1 MKKMHSPEYTQDKS
15 SQKDLLAMLPIH
27 KLSLLLIPACQLT
40 SHKLTLLLIPA
51 CQIPSSSSVAPKNA
65 KIPPPTILQQMQI
78 DISNKGRFIKFLLL
92 KTKKLSVTQVL
103 KI

>member
-27 KLSLLLIPACQLT
+27 KLSLLP
-40 SHKLTLLLIPA
+40 IPA